1 MKVAKRDAD
10 RLVLTH
16 YQVWHRL
23 FLAVF
28 ISAGVLQLITA
39 YDMQSTVE
47 PYLERLIVGLIFVV
61 VAGAWMAMTER
72 VTVTFDRSLGVMHY
86 RSKSHLH
93 LKDRHEDL
101 SNVEELTL
109 AHSARRGRLIVKFRD
124 GSVLPLTRAR
134 YSSEDFSP
142 IGKEANEWLEEG
154 KRNDDGT

>member
-10 RLVLTH
+10 SLVLTH

-23 FLAVF
+23 LLAVF
-28 ISAGVLQLITA
+28 IAVGVLELLTA
-39 YDMQSTVE
+39 YDMFSNGE
-47 PYLERLIVGLIFVV
+47 PYIERLMGGLFFVV

-72 VTVTFDRSLGVMHY
+72 VTVTCDRSLGVMHY

-93 LKDRHEDL
+93 LKERHEDL
-101 SNVEELTL
+101 SEVEQLAL
-109 AHSARRGRLIVKFRD
+109 AHPARRGRLIVKFRD

-154 KRNDDGT
+154 RRNDDGT